1 MRHNTAALIRF
12 RHFIDGPLALASL
25 NLACRDHVSAF
36 PLRSRVDPG
45 SLTPSRSQIRTLNSR
60 VIRLVPP
67 NEGCHLRLRIGA
79 PRVASWL
86 TPNVGD
92 LPPSLPGHY
101 PRSAILRSM
110 KSTTPPLLL
119 YCM

>member
-1 MRHNTAALIRF
+1 MGHNTAALIRF

-36 PLRSRVDPG
+36 PQRCRVDPG

-67 NEGCHLRLRIGA
+67 NEGCLAVSLLV
-79 PRVASWL
+79 PFPLASPD
-86 TPNVGD
+86 TSRR
-92 LPPSLPGHY
+92 PPSYLVQFRTAVRRRHVRDTRPIADS
-101 PRSAILRSM
+101 R
-110 KSTTPPLLL
+110 
-119 YCM
+119 